1 MGEARKGPKFGRNQT
16 RLTFKLKFDCDSTEL
31 QNAERLH
38 EIASAC
44 ANQVLKT
51 ECTCYPTAE
60 GRVGKLGM

>member
-1 MGEARKGPKFGRNQT
+1 M
-16 RLTFKLKFDCDSTEL
+16 RLTCKLKFDCDSTEL

-38 EIASAC
+38 EIASAW

-60 GRVGKLGM
+60 GRVGKFVM